1 MADLC
6 CNNVARNPTADKG
19 EAKDPHGHP
28 EGKLSDAEH
37 SPTHPHRHRLEVT
50 DQVENQTSVHAANLR
65 RCLANTA
72 AIPFSELSRLKMP
85 DVPKV

>member
-6 CNNVARNPTADKG
+6 CNNVARNHSADKS
-19 EAKDPHGHP
+19 EAKDIHGHAQ
-28 EGKLSDAEH
+28 GKLSDAEH
-37 SPTHPHRHRLEVT
+37 SPTHPHKHQLEVT
-50 DQVENQTSVHAANLR
+50 DQRGNRLSAQAANLD

-72 AIPFSELSRLKMP
+72 AIPFSELSRLTMP